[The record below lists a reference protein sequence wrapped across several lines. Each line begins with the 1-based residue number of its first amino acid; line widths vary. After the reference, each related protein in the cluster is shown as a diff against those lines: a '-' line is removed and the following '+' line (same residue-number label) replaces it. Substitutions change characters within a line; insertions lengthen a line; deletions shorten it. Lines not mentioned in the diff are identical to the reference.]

1 MVIPKIMGTETEYGI
16 AVKAEANFDPITY
29 SIMVVNSYHPGLSP
43 KIYWDY
49 DQESP
54 LTDARGFD
62 LEEQTKMEVPNQE
75 ENITTNKVLYNGARL
90 YVDHAHPEYSTPEC
104 SNVTELIMH
113 EKAGEKILE
122 MSRVEASQRLP
133 SNREILLYKNNS
145 DKKGNSYG
153 YHENYLMS
161 RATSFKRI
169 AEVLI
174 PFLVTRQI
182 FTGAGKVGSENGTD
196 ATHFQISQRADFI
209 ETEIGLDTMSKRPII
224 NTRDE
229 PHANK
234 EKYRRL
240 HLILGDANMSEVS
253 TYLKIGVTALI
264 LSMIEEGA
272 IHLNLEIL
280 NPIQAIVNISHDL
293 SCRKRVECK
302 GGKNYSALEIQMKY
316 LEEAHRYLSKHHA
329 DKHTV
334 ELIKRWEDT
343 LRKLAQDPLQLN
355 WELDW
360 VIKFYLLNSYR
371 KERKL
376 DWDHPTISM
385 MDLQYHDLRQ
395 QKGLYYLLE
404 KEKRVT
410 RVITDQDI
418 YQAIESPP
426 ANTRAYFRG
435 MCRKK
440 YGPFLQGVNWDSIS
454 FCCQDGNVKR
464 IFMLEPMKGS
474 KALVKDVLDNSD
486 DIDSLIKNLSG

>member
-1 MVIPKIMGTETEYGI
+1 MAVPKIMGTETEYGI
-16 AVKAEANFDPITY
+16 AVKGEANFDPISY

-54 LTDARGFD
+54 LTDARGFE
-62 LEEQTKMEVPNQE
+62 LEEQAKMEIPNQE

-104 SNVTELIMH
+104 SDVVELIIH

-122 MSRVEASQRLP
+122 MSRVEASNRMSSP
-133 SNREILLYKNNS
+133 REILLYKNNS

-161 RATSFKRI
+161 RSTSFRRTS
-169 AEVLI
+169 EVLI

-182 FTGAGKVGSENGTD
+182 YTGAGKVGSENGTEP
-196 ATHFQISQRADFI
+196 THFQISQRADFI
-209 ETEIGLDTMSKRPII
+209 EAEIGLDTMSKRPII

-240 HLILGDANMSEVS
+240 HVIVGDANMSEVS
-253 TYLKIGVTALI
+253 TYLKIGVTGLI
-264 LSMIEEGA
+264 LAMLEEGA
-272 IHLNLEIL
+272 LHLNLEIL
-280 NPIQAIVNISHDL
+280 NPVQAIIGISHDL
-293 SCRKRVECK
+293 SCRKKVECK
-302 GGKNYSALEIQMKY
+302 GGKSYSAVEIQLKY
-316 LEEAHRYLSKHHA
+316 LEEAQRYVSKRST
-329 DKHTV
+329 DQMTREIIQK
-334 ELIKRWEDT
+334 WEET
-343 LRKLAQDPLQLN
+343 LAKLAQDPLQLN
-355 WELDW
+355 RELDW
-360 VIKFYLLNSYR
+360 VIKYHLLHAYR
-371 KERKL
+371 QERRL
-376 DWDHPTISM
+376 EWDHSTISM
-385 MDLQYHDLRQ
+385 MDLQYHDLRP

-404 KEKRVT
+404 KEKRVN
-410 RVITDQDI
+410 RVITDQEI

-426 ANTRAYFRG
+426 PNTRAYFRG

-440 YGPFLQGVNWDSIS
+440 FGPYLQGVNWDSIS
-454 FCCQDGNVKR
+454 FCWQDGTIKR

-486 DIDSLIKNLSG
+486 TVESLIQNLSG